1 MNSKS
6 KTFCILPWMH
16 LATNSSG
23 NYRVCCNSTPGKNF
37 ILDKDGAPYK
47 IYKADVKEMW
57 NSDTYRKLRLQLLK
71 EEYPSMCQRCWR
83 EEASNIK
90 SARQSFNEAYE
101 HFIEGALSNTDKEGK
116 APLKVGYVDLRLGN
130 LCNLKCRMCNPWA
143 SNQWTKEWN
152 TTTSYDGKDI
162 PDEERTRLEH
172 MDWPTNEK
180 TWENLMPIINSVE
193 EIYLTGGEPTLA
205 LEQYKLF
212 DHCIKLNKAKDIV
225 LKYNTNLTNIPPKM
239 IEYWK
244 HFKKIKINASID
256 GFDELNR
263 YIRYPTNWKSVDKNL
278 KIFHEME
285 KEGKMRVQVHTTV
298 QLYNILDLTDL
309 FEYVDQFGY
318 FPYLNILDH
327 PDYLNV
333 RVLPLHLKEC
343 VAEELQTYIDKP
355 KIKGLIKY
363 MMDEDWSQHTERFIE
378 YTNWLD
384 KSRKQNI
391 LDIVPG
397 LEDVINS
404 KKLLDNI

>member
-1 MNSKS
+1 MKKES

-37 ILDKDGAPYK
+37 ILDKTGAPYK
-47 IYKADVKEMW
+47 IYNSDVKEMW
-57 NSDTYRKLRLQLLK
+57 NSETYKDLRLQLLN
-71 EEYPSMCQRCWR
+71 EEKPTMCQRCWR
-83 EEASNIK
+83 EEASDIK
-90 SARQSFNEAYE
+90 SARQSFNEAYS
-101 HFIEGALSNTDKEGK
+101 HFIEGALSNTDKEGN
-116 APLKVGYVDLRLGN
+116 APLTVGYVDLRLGN

-143 SNQWTKEWN
+143 SNQWTEEWN
-152 TTTSYDGKDI
+152 TTTSYDGTDI
-162 PDEERTRLEH
+162 PEEERTRLKH
-172 MDWPTNEK
+172 MNWPTNEK

-212 DHCIKLNKAKDIV
+212 DRCIELDKAKDII

-256 GFDELNR
+256 GYDELNR
-263 YIRYPTNWKSVDKNL
+263 YIRYPTNWKSVHKNL
-278 KIFHEME
+278 SAFYEME

-298 QLYNILDLTDL
+298 QIYNILDISDL
-309 FEYVDQFGY
+309 FKYLEQYNY

-343 VAEELQTYIDKP
+343 VAEDLQKYIDKP
-355 KIKGLIKY
+355 KVQGLINY
-363 MMDEDWSQHTERFIE
+363 MMDEDWSQHTDKFIE
-378 YTNWLD
+378 YTEHLD
-384 KSRKQNI
+384 KTRKQNI
-391 LDIVPG
+391 LDIAPG

-404 KKLLDNI
+404 KK